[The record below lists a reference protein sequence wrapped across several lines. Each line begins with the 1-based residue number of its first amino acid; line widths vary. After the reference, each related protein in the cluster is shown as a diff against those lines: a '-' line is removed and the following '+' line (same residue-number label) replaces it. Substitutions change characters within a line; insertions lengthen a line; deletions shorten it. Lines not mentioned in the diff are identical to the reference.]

1 MINVAFV
8 VGNVG
13 NAESRATANGTPV
26 LNFSLAV
33 EEYRKDAENYV
44 TWISCALFGT
54 RAESL
59 APYITKGR
67 KLAVQGRLHEARWN
81 TPEGEK
87 RSKLTITVDEVA
99 FFAGETANKER
110 QEARQAVAAT
120 VQNAYPQAQV
130 SEAYAQDDI
139 PF

>member
-1 MINVAFV
+1 MINVAFL

-13 NAESRATANGTPV
+13 NAETRATANGTPV

-33 EEYRKDAENYV
+33 EEYRKDTENYV
-44 TWISCALFGT
+44 TWVSCALFGT
-54 RAESL
+54 RADSL

-87 RSKLTITVDEVA
+87 RSKLTLTVDEVA

-120 VQNAYPQAQV
+120 VQNVYPQAQV